1 MSDIDGIYSVRLVIA
16 DFYMEKPVFG
26 LDPCYSEL
34 RGKEIKRVRSLT
46 VSSIMAL
53 IMCVYIY
60 SSLIGAHCAH
70 IWRKCQWPEM
80 LHACAWC
87 LSLLLHTLR

>member
-34 RGKEIKRVRSLT
+34 RGKEIKRVN
-46 VSSIMAL
+46 SSKLLPIYDNTN
-53 IMCVYIY
+53 VYIY
-60 SSLIGAHCAH
+60 F
-70 IWRKCQWPEM
+70 
-80 LHACAWC
+80 
-87 LSLLLHTLR
+87 LL

>member
-34 RGKEIKRVRSLT
+34 RGKEIKRVN
-46 VSSIMAL
+46 SSKL
-53 IMCVYIY
+53 LPIY
-60 SSLIGAHCAH
+60 GNTNVNIYF
-70 IWRKCQWPEM
+70 
-80 LHACAWC
+80 
-87 LSLLLHTLR
+87 LL